1 MASPKER
8 RLWLDGYESAI
19 RYIYATADQEPEILQ
34 EFMERAEDRVDSEIE
49 AMRDWLD
56 SLSDA
61 GVSDG

>member
-19 RYIYATADQEPEILQ
+19 RYIYATADQDPEILQ
-34 EFMERAEDRVDSEIE
+34 EFMDRAEDRVEAEIE

-56 SLSDA
+56 TLSDEQNKN
-61 GVSDG
+61 